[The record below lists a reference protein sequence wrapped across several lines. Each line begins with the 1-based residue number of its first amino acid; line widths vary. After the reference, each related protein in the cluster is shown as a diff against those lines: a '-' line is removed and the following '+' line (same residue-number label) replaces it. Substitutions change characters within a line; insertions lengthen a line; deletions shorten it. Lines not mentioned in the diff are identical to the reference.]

1 MNDEKI
7 VSLFLA
13 RDERAISCTDEAYGK
28 RLLHLAKNIA
38 GNPQDAEECVS
49 DTLLKAWDS
58 IPPQHPAHLFAYLAR
73 ICRNDALSK
82 LEHSNAK
89 KRKADVVSLTE
100 EMECCIP
107 DASQLR
113 KMEARELG
121 STLDAFVRTLSAE
134 NQLLF
139 LRRYWYADSIAEISA
154 RLNLSEG
161 AVLMR
166 LNRIKGK
173 LRSYLK
179 KEGMYL

>member
-13 RDERAISCTDEAYGK
+13 RDEQAISCADSTYGK
-28 RLLHLAKNIA
+28 RLLHLAKNIVA
-38 GNPQDAEECVS
+38 SPQDAEECVS

-58 IPPQHPAHLFAYLAR
+58 IPPQVPEHLFAYLAK

-82 LEHSNAK
+82 LEHHNAK
-89 KRKADVVSLTE
+89 KRKAEVVSLTE

-107 DASQLR
+107 DAAQLQ
-113 KMEARELG
+113 KMESRALG
-121 STLDAFVRTLSAE
+121 SALDAFVRTLPAD
-134 NQLLF
+134 NQLIF
-139 LRRYWYADSIAEISA
+139 LRRYWYMDSIAEISQ

-166 LNRIKGK
+166 LNRMKGK

-179 KEGMYL
+179 KEGLYR